1 MGTVKDLISINDVIL
16 LCLKIRVNNSNLFFD
31 LYKKLV
37 F

>member
-1 MGTVKDLISINDVIL
+1 MGAIKDLIGIGNIVL

-31 LYKKLV
+31 IYKNLN